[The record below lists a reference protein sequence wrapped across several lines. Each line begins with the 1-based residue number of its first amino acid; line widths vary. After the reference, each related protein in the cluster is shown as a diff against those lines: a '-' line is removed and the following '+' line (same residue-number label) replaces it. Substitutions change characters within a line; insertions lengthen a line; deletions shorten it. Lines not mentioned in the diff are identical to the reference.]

1 MSFHNN
7 DTSPSSALQIV
18 SMIAVTGDCQEVT
31 LIVTTTSM
39 LSTAGKHDIVSA
51 DCCHYL
57 ALHVS
62 PTFRGHFRSCHLM
75 QSRGTEIKPDVTKS
89 HPYRNII
96 KHGEHSRVST
106 FSMMCVSVAEYIYD
120 H

>member
-18 SMIAVTGDCQEVT
+18 SMTAVTGDCQEVT

-51 DCCHYL
+51 DCAITWLYMFPPL
-57 ALHVS
+57 LEATS
-62 PTFRGHFRSCHLM
+62 DPAT
-75 QSRGTEIKPDVTKS
+75 
-89 HPYRNII
+89 
-96 KHGEHSRVST
+96 
-106 FSMMCVSVAEYIYD
+106 
-120 H
+120 

>member
-18 SMIAVTGDCQEVT
+18 SMTAVTGDCQEVT

-75 QSRGTEIKPDVTKS
+75 QSNRDQTRRNKKPSAPKYYQTWRGYQ
-89 HPYRNII
+89 H
-96 KHGEHSRVST
+96 
-106 FSMMCVSVAEYIYD
+106 FL
-120 H
+120 